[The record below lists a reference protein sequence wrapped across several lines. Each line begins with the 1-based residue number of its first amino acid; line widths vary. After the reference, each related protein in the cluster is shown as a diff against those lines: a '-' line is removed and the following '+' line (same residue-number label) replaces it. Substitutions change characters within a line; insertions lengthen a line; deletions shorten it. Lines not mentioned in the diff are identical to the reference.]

1 MAAVLAKGDTVIENA
16 AREPEIGDVAECL
29 VKMGAKIEGIH
40 TPTLKITG
48 VASLHG
54 AEHEVIADRIETGT
68 YAMAA
73 AMTGGNVLLKGA
85 KADNLESMIDVS
97 AAGRRFRRTTA
108 TKGFASRAMARAL
121 SRSMSTPIP
130 IPAFPPIFRRS
141 SWR

>member
-1 MAAVLAKGDTVIENA
+1 MKGGHIIFPKVTVGATHAALMAAVLAKGDTIIENA
-16 AREPEIGDVAECL
+16 AHEPEIGDVAECL

-73 AMTGGNVLLKGA
+73 AMTGGNVMLKGA
-85 KADNLESMIDVS
+85 KAERLDIDDRCF
-97 AAGRRFRRTTA
+97 AAGRHFRERQQRRTA
-108 TKGFASRAMARAL
+108 HRAQW
-121 SRSMSTPIP
+121 PGH
-130 IPAFPPIFRRS
+130 
-141 SWR
+141 